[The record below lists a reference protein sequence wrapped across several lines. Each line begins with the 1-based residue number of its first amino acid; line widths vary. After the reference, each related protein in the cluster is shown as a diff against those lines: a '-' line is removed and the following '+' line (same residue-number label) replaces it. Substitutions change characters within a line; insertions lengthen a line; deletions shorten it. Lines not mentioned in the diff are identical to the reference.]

1 MLSWSNLCHAGTRLQ
16 AICGACSFY
25 FGKDEVNRLM
35 NLMKKVV
42 NFKVN
47 RVNDE
52 PKWFTLQEA
61 SRVTGLNTFT
71 IRKRIKTGKLMGKK
85 VNQKNKEVWFVSCDS
100 IKDCAKVDGER
111 LNSKVNDEPGSELV
125 HDELVDEPMMNHNSH
140 MDLLLQEKDERIG
153 ELVHHKGILEHLLK
167 EFQERMIALEA
178 ERNDLHQK
186 IRLLPAP
193 VEVMPAILKEKEAKF
208 SELEAE
214 LLATKSA
221 LENERSRSWWQKLWR
236 K

>member
-1 MLSWSNLCHAGTRLQ
+1 
-16 AICGACSFY
+16 
-25 FGKDEVNRLM
+25 M

-42 NFKVN
+42 NFRVN

-52 PKWFTLQEA
+52 PEWFTLQEA

-100 IKDCAKVDGER
+100 IKNCAKVDGER
-111 LNSKVNDEPGSELV
+111 LKGKVNDEPDSELV
-125 HDELVDEPMMNHNSH
+125 NDEPVNEPGVNHNSH
-140 MDLLLQEKDERIG
+140 IDLLLREKDERIG
-153 ELVHHKGILEHLLK
+153 ELVHHKDILEHLLK

-178 ERNDLHQK
+178 ERNDLNQK
-186 IRLLPAP
+186 IKLLPAP
-193 VEVMPAILKEKEAKF
+193 VEAMPAILQEKEANF
-208 SELEAE
+208 SKMEAE
-214 LLATKSA
+214 LLATKKA
-221 LENERSRSWWQKLWR
+221 LENERSRSWWQKLWG

>member
-1 MLSWSNLCHAGTRLQ
+1 
-16 AICGACSFY
+16 
-25 FGKDEVNRLM
+25 M

-42 NFKVN
+42 NLKVN

-52 PKWFTLQEA
+52 PEWFTLQEA

-71 IRKRIKTGKLMGKK
+71 IRKRIKTGKLIGKK
-85 VNQKNKEVWFVSCDS
+85 VNQKNKEVWFVSIDS
-100 IKDCAKVDGER
+100 IKDCAQVDGER
-111 LNSKVNDEPGSELV
+111 LNGKVNDEPGSELV
-125 HDELVDEPMMNHNSH
+125 CDELVNEPMTNHNNH
-140 MDLLLQEKDERIG
+140 TDLLLQEKDERIS

-193 VEVMPAILKEKEAKF
+193 VEVLPAIMQAKEAKF

-214 LLATKSA
+214 LQATKRTM
-221 LENERSRSWWQKLWR
+221 ERERSRSWWQKLWG